1 MIGVHFKRCIRDIM
15 KGHVAEGD
23 VTMIIGPADVT
34 DLNLN
39 NTEEWEKYFN
49 RYSQHAFQ
57 EWYGLDR
64 DKTYDQLVYFK
75 DMGQLFY
82 PSDNIWI
89 WTNGFFKNL
98 DDDWYILAPAE
109 DMSTP
114 AVKQAYETYRQV
126 AGLCK

>member
-1 MIGVHFKRCIRDIM
+1 MIGVHFKRCVRDVM
-15 KGHVAEGD
+15 EGRVAEGD
-23 VTMIIGPADVT
+23 VTMIIGPADTT

-39 NTEEWEKYFN
+39 NTEEWETYFR
-49 RYSQHAFQ
+49 RYSQHGFQ
-57 EWYGLDR
+57 EWYGMDCE
-64 DKTYDQLVYFK
+64 KTYDQLVYFK

-82 PSDNIWI
+82 PSDNIWT

-98 DDDWYILAPAE
+98 DEDWYVLAPAE
-109 DMSTP
+109 EMSTP

>member
-1 MIGVHFKRCIRDIM
+1 MIGVHFRRCVCDVMEGR
-15 KGHVAEGD
+15 VAEGD
-23 VTMIIGPADVT
+23 VTMIIGPADTT

-49 RYSQHAFQ
+49 RYSQHSFQ
-57 EWYGLDR
+57 EWYGMDCE
-64 DKTYDQLVYFK
+64 KTYDQLVYFK

-82 PSDNIWI
+82 PSDNIWT

-98 DDDWYILAPAE
+98 DEDWYILAPAE
-109 DMSTP
+109 NMSTP

>member
-1 MIGVHFKRCIRDIM
+1 MIGIHFKRCIRDIM
-15 KGHVAEGD
+15 EGRVAEGD
-23 VTMIIGPADVT
+23 VTMIIGPADTT

-39 NTEEWEKYFN
+39 NTDEFEKYFN

-57 EWYGLDR
+57 EWYGMDC
-64 DKTYDQLVYFK
+64 DKTHEQLVYFK

-82 PSDNIWI
+82 PSDDIWT
-89 WTNGFFKNL
+89 WTNGFFNQL
-98 DDDWYILAPAE
+98 DEDWYVLAPAE

-114 AVKQAYETYRQV
+114 AVKEAYETYRQV